1 MNFRKAFIS
10 MLAAGA
16 VAVTGVA
23 PASATMNPAKPA
35 VPVAAIPAPIQVR
48 DHIVT
53 GNEVVIRRGHRY
65 WNGHRGHRYFR
76 HGYRRHY
83 DGYWYPGAAFG
94 LGIIIAPQPRRII
107 RSISVS
113 HINWCYARYRSYR
126 EYDNSWK
133 PNHGPRRVCVS
144 PYY

>member
-23 PASATMNPAKPA
+23 PASATMNLAKPA

-107 RSISVS
+107 RIAATGESMPPESSTSTRPPV
-113 HINWCYARYRSYR
+113 
-126 EYDNSWK
+126 
-133 PNHGPRRVCVS
+133 PTGS
-144 PYY
+144 PPAPGSLS